1 MLSQKRWSSKR
12 SDKKGGLAKRCGK
25 KGGLAKRSGE
35 KVIETSA
42 KAREAV

>member
-1 MLSQKRWSSKR
+1 MLRQKRWSSKR
-12 SDKKGGLAKRCGK
+12 SGQKGGLAKRCGK

-42 KAREAV
+42 KAREVV